1 MTFDILKQM
10 ITSNL
15 QYLIKIL
22 SETDITKLEIIQFM
36 RIYQEIDHEKNRM
49 CTFEKFFNST
59 INYLSEKDQEKQ
71 AGIYRENIYN
81 CKEKI
86 KELEKEFVYK
96 FNAIKNRNLNK
107 TSLFYRLGEIQEQV
121 KIKMRYQK

>member
-1 MTFDILKQM
+1 MTFDNLKQM

-22 SETDITKLEIIQFM
+22 SETDITKLEIIQFL

-59 INYLSEKDQEKQ
+59 INYLNEKDQEKQ

-86 KELEKEFVYK
+86 KELEKEFINK

-107 TSLFYRLGEIQEQV
+107 TSIFYKFGEIQEQV
-121 KIKMRYQK
+121 KIKMRSQK